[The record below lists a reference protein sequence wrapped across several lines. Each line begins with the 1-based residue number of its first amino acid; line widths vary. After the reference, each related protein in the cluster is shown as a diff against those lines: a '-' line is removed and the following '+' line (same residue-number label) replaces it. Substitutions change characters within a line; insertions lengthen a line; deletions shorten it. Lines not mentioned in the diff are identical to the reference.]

1 MIPYTFDFDTDSQYR
16 KSQWGAAMSLMDRVS
31 GRLWLP
37 CSAARSL
44 RTTPVTADIPR
55 AATHERRPTGGF
67 TLVEL
72 LVVIAIVATL
82 IGMLLPAVQSAREAA
97 RRMACQNNLRQLCLA
112 VQNHES
118 TKRYFPPSAAAVA
131 EAGKSPWSGQALIL
145 PYLEGDSLF
154 KRIDF
159 TKPYSDQANKD
170 LFPPNG
176 VAAQR
181 VDTFVCPSEP
191 NARAVLDPA
200 TQLPKYF
207 PLNYGLNTG
216 AYFVYDPATQTAG
229 NGAFA
234 PFTRLKPG
242 TFTDG
247 LSKTLALSEV
257 KAFTPRCQDV
267 STMPT
272 KAPDSPAAIAG
283 LMGPNWSADG
293 GHTEWVCGRTL
304 HIGFTTTFPPNTVV
318 PYDKDG
324 KTYDVDISSTREGVV
339 PAAATR
345 AVVTSRSHHAG
356 GVNSAFMDASVRM
369 IQSDI
374 DPTTWRA
381 LGSRAGGEPVAV
393 PD

>member
-1 MIPYTFDFDTDSQYR
+1 R
-16 KSQWGAAMSLMDRVS
+16 
-31 GRLWLP
+31 
-37 CSAARSL
+37 
-44 RTTPVTADIPR
+44 
-55 AATHERRPTGGF
+55 GF

-72 LVVIAIVATL
+72 LVVIAIIATL
-82 IGMLLPAVQSAREAA
+82 IGLLLPAVQAAREAA

-112 VQNHES
+112 VQNHEN
-118 TKRYFPPSAAAVA
+118 TKRFFPPSAAAVA

-181 VDTFVCPSEP
+181 VDTLICPSEP
-191 NARAVLDPA
+191 NARAVLDSA
-200 TQLPKYF
+200 TQLPKHF

-216 AYFVYDPATQTAG
+216 AYFVYDPVTKSAG
-229 NGAFA
+229 GGAFA
-234 PFTRLKPG
+234 PFTRLKPT

-247 LSKTLALSEV
+247 LSKTLAISEV

-267 STMPT
+267 LAMPT
-272 KAPDSPAAIAG
+272 KAPDSPMAIAG
-283 LMGPNWSADG
+283 LMGPNWSVDG

-304 HIGFTTTFPPNTVV
+304 HIGFTTTFPPNTLV

-324 KTYDVDISSTREGVV
+324 MTYDVDISSTREAVL
-339 PAAATR
+339 PAAATY
-345 AVVTSRSHHAG
+345 AAVTSRSHHAG
-356 GVNSAFMDASVRM
+356 VVNAALMDGSVRT
-369 IQSDI
+369 IRSEI
-374 DPTTWRA
+374 DSTTWQA
-381 LGSRAGGEPVAV
+381 LGSRAGGENVAV

>member
-1 MIPYTFDFDTDSQYR
+1 MPI
-16 KSQWGAAMSLMDRVS
+16 MDRLSALLEKPVS
-31 GRLWLP
+31 ATPFCPAKTAAAASSTGNDARGPTRHRRL
-37 CSAARSL
+37 
-44 RTTPVTADIPR
+44 PV
-55 AATHERRPTGGF
+55 GF

-72 LVVIAIVATL
+72 LVVIAIIATL
-82 IGMLLPAVQSAREAA
+82 IGLLLPAVQTAREAA
-97 RRMACQNNLRQLCLA
+97 RRMSCQNNLRQLCLA
-112 VQNHES
+112 VHNHEN
-118 TKRYFPPSAAAVA
+118 TKRFFPPSAAAVA

-181 VDTFVCPSEP
+181 VETFICPSEP
-191 NARAVLDPA
+191 KARAVLDPA

-207 PLNYGLNTG
+207 PINYALNTG
-216 AYFVYDPATQTAG
+216 AYFVYDPATKTTG
-229 NGAFA
+229 GGAFA
-234 PFTRLKPG
+234 PFTRLKPA

-247 LSKTLALSEV
+247 LSKTLAMSEV

-267 STMPT
+267 AAMPT
-272 KAPDSPAAIAG
+272 AAPDSPAAIAG
-283 LMGPNWSADG
+283 LMGPNWSVDG

-304 HIGFTTTFPPNTVV
+304 HIGFTTTFPPNTLV

-324 KTYDVDISSTREGVV
+324 TTYDVDISSTREGVL
-339 PAAATR
+339 PAAATY
-345 AVVTSRSHHAG
+345 AAVTSRSHHTG
-356 GVNSAFMDASVRM
+356 GVNAAFMDASVRT
-369 IQSDI
+369 IRSEI
-374 DPTTWRA
+374 DPTTWQA
-381 LGSRAGGEPVAV
+381 LGSRAGGENAAV